1 MPKRSV
7 SSLNRVRKQQPS
19 RFRRALKT
27 ELLERRELMAGDL
40 ANNEL
45 VIGSIP
51 KEPADLVAADREHY
65 ANYNS
70 EPTPS
75 SGTGSKE
82 DYILSLADTFF
93 LHSRPTATKTIYLD
107 FDGFSARGTPWN
119 QSRGRDPIVSPAWDV
134 DGDGAAF
141 SNAELRRI
149 QGVWQRVATDFAAF
163 DVNVTTE
170 DPGEAALVNT
180 GGSDDRW
187 GIRVVF
193 TPDDFPTPGSG
204 GVAYINSFNWGYNTP
219 GATDTPC
226 YVFNMSE
233 VAAAGAASH
242 EVGHALGLSHDGT
255 TDQHPTQPSQG
266 YYNGHGSGENGW
278 GPIMGVGGYYQ
289 NVTTWDNAIYFAS
302 NNGAADANYGS
313 GPDDLQVITTQNGFT
328 YVPDPEANI
337 LTSATFLSQTIDYAN
352 AIANVSQLGVIS
364 TTNDIDVFRFQTGA
378 GTVNLT
384 FDPYVTQ
391 TFVRTSATSF
401 AQTNEAS
408 FYGNNWSQN
417 QGTNLDIQATL
428 YDSTGAVVAVSDPT
442 GLRASFTNLQLAAG
456 TYYVALDGVGFG
468 TPRVNPPTGYT
479 DYASL
484 GQYLVTGTL
493 PVALGLI
500 LPNGSV
506 TYTEGTAPVQVTSS
520 ATVFDGVPGDYSTS
534 QLEVSISPAPG
545 ATDRIRFDPTLT
557 GLTENAGAVL
567 DGAQTIATRSLSSNT
582 QLRWNFTANA
592 TALSIEKMVQS
603 ITFEAQG
610 DAPDTT
616 PRSVRFQLTKGALS
630 GFSDVA
636 VTVVPLNDAPS
647 LQAATLKPVAED
659 SKNPE
664 GQTVAEVFG
673 GLFSD
678 PDPGASLRGIA
689 ISQNNTPASEG
700 VWQIAFAQNGPWQ
713 SLPAV
718 SDNTR
723 LALGLN
729 ARLRFLPGTDFFGT
743 VTPLQVLAI
752 DETYSGAFSAG
763 NGLVNLPPALRG
775 PDSPVAMVASDLSLE
790 VTPVNDAPRPQVPE
804 LRYSVTQDQPLFGV
818 IPASAVID
826 IDDTSLEYSATQS
839 DGSPLPAWL
848 RVNSSA
854 AQFEGTPGSFDVRTL
869 SLTLTVKDPGG
880 LKATIPVIIDVINV
894 NDPPTQ
900 LRFTGGTVKENTS
913 GNRIGLI
920 NGFDPDGDAI
930 FWTSSDARFVVRD
943 GEVFL
948 NSPLD
953 FETASDRQILV
964 TFRAIDVG
972 SPPLSTDLDV
982 IIKTEDV
989 NEFIPRLVSESYTII
1004 DGTASGTVIDLLQ
1017 AVDGDTQQTV
1027 RYRLHS
1033 GDTSAFTVDSQSGV
1047 LKLATTAD
1055 IDLKS
1060 QYKVFVEAYDNG
1072 SPSYSTTAQYI
1083 INVLPANFFAPEFD
1097 TVQQLVFP
1105 ENINTAT
1112 LVGKVKV
1119 TDLDGNPLK
1128 YTLLDVA
1135 GGFIDWISVD
1145 SATGNVFATPA
1156 SRFDFESNTDYSI
1169 EVQVEETIPGGHVIT
1184 GVVPIQL
1191 TNVNDRPSGLAA
1203 LSIYPQRL
1211 GAVVTSNFDVQDQD
1225 PSVTGY
1231 TFSTTDPRF
1240 EIRNGRLALKPDQIL
1255 LVSQVGQTLSV
1266 PIRVVDQFDTSSFA
1280 NINADVVIVS
1290 ANAWQNP
1297 LNPLDV
1303 TRDGQITASD
1313 ALQIINRLNNANVSR
1328 SLSTPRP
1335 FDQLNAPDI
1344 DTSGDNFLSASDALR
1359 VINLLNS
1366 QSGSGGEGEQSREKE
1381 ASLAGSVDEAGSDL
1395 WYLAYSQLEEETT
1408 TRRRR

>member
-7 SSLNRVRKQQPS
+7 PKRVHNTQQR

-27 ELLERRELMAGDL
+27 ELLERREMMAGDL
-40 ANNEL
+40 AHGDL
-45 VIGSIP
+45 AIGSIP
-51 KEPADLVAADREHY
+51 KEPADLVAADREYY

-70 EPTPS
+70 QQTPS

-82 DYILSLADTFF
+82 DHILSLADTFL
-93 LHSRPTATKTIYLD
+93 LHSRPSATKTIYLD
-107 FDGFSARGTPWN
+107 FDGFTARGTPWN
-119 QSRGRDPIVSPAWDV
+119 QSRGRDPIVSPPWDV

-180 GGSDDRW
+180 GGSDNRW

-193 TPDDFPTPGSG
+193 TPDDFPTPGAG
-204 GVAYINSFNWGYNTP
+204 GVAYINSFNWGYNSP

-255 TDQHPTQPSQG
+255 TAQHPTQPSQG

-278 GPIMGVGGYYQ
+278 GPIMGVGGYYH
-289 NVTTWDNAIYFAS
+289 NVTTWDNGTYFAS

-313 GPDDLQVITTQNGFT
+313 GPDDLRVITTQNGFT

-337 LTSATFLSQTIDYAN
+337 LTSATFLSQTIDFAN
-352 AIANVSQLGVIS
+352 AIANVSQFGVIS

-401 AQTNEAS
+401 AQTNEGS

-428 YDSTGAVVAVSDPT
+428 YDSSGAVIAVSDPT
-442 GLRASFTNLQLAAG
+442 GLRASFTNLQLASG

-468 TPRVNPPTGYT
+468 TPTANPPTGYS

-500 LPNGSV
+500 LPNGSA
-506 TYTEGTAPVQVTSS
+506 TYIENAPPVQVTSS
-520 ATVFDGVPGDYSTS
+520 ATLFDGVPGDYSSS

-557 GLTENAGAVL
+557 GLTETAGVVM
-567 DGAQTIATRSLSSNT
+567 DGPLAIATRSSTSNT
-582 QLRWNFTANA
+582 RLRWDFNANA

-616 PRSVRFQLTKGALS
+616 PRSVRFQITKGALS
-630 GFSDVA
+630 GFSDMA
-636 VTVVPLNDAPS
+636 ITVVPLNDAPA
-647 LQAATLKPVAED
+647 LQPSTLNSVAED
-659 SKNPE
+659 SRNPE
-664 GQTVAEVFG
+664 GQTVAEIFSG
-673 GLFSD
+673 SFSD
-678 PDPGASLRGIA
+678 PDPGASMRGIA

-700 VWQIAFAQNGPWQ
+700 VWQISFAQNGPWQ
-713 SLPAV
+713 NVPAV

-729 ARLRFLPGTDFFGT
+729 ARLRFLPGADFFGS
-743 VTPLQVLAI
+743 VTPLKVLAI
-752 DETYSGAFSAG
+752 DETYSGTFSVPS
-763 NGLVNLPPALRG
+763 GLVILPPALRG
-775 PDSPVAMVASDLSLE
+775 PDSPVAMVAADLSVE
-790 VTPVNDAPRPQVPE
+790 ITPVNDAPRPQVPE
-804 LRYSVTQDQPLFGV
+804 LRFSVTQDQPLVGV

-839 DGSPLPAWL
+839 DGSPLPLWL

-854 AQFEGTPGSFDVRTL
+854 GQFEGTPGSFDVRNL
-869 SLTLTVKDPGG
+869 QLTLTVTDPGG

-900 LRFTGGTVKENTS
+900 LRFVGGAVKENTS
-913 GNRIGLI
+913 GNRIGLV

-930 FWTSSDARFVVRD
+930 FWTSSDSRFVVRD

-953 FETASDRQILV
+953 FETASDRQIQV

-972 SPPLSTDLDV
+972 SPPLSTALDV
-982 IIKTEDV
+982 TINTQDV
-989 NEFIPRLVSESYTII
+989 NEFVPRLVSESFTIL
-1004 DGTASGTVIDLLQ
+1004 DGTTSGTVIDILQ
-1017 AVDGDTQQTV
+1017 AVDGDTQQSV
-1027 RYRLHS
+1027 RYRLNS
-1033 GDTSAFTVDSQSGV
+1033 GDTSAFTVDAETGA
-1047 LKLATTAD
+1047 LKLAIDAD
-1055 IDLKS
+1055 IDVKS

-1072 SPSYSTTAQYI
+1072 TPSYSTTAQYI
-1083 INVLPANFFAPEFD
+1083 ITVLPANFYVPEFESG
-1097 TVQQLVFP
+1097 QELAFE
-1105 ENINTAT
+1105 ENISTAT

-1128 YTLLDVA
+1128 YTLMNVA
-1135 GGFIDWISVD
+1135 GGSIDWISID
-1145 SATGNVFATPA
+1145 SATGNVFVTPT
-1156 SRFDFESNTDYSI
+1156 SRFDFESNTNYSI
-1169 EVQVEETIPGGHVIT
+1169 EVQVEETLPGGNVIT
-1184 GVVPIQL
+1184 GSVPIRL
-1191 TNVNDRPSGLAA
+1191 TNVNDRPSGLGA

-1211 GAVVTSNFDVQDQD
+1211 GVEVTSNFIVQDQD
-1225 PSVTGY
+1225 PSAIGY

-1240 EIRNGRLALKPDQIL
+1240 EIRNGRLALKPNQIL
-1255 LVSQVGQTLSV
+1255 MAGQVGQTLSV
-1266 PIRVVDQFDTSSFA
+1266 PIRVVDRSDSTSFA
-1280 NINADVVIVS
+1280 DINADIAVVS

-1303 TRDGQITASD
+1303 TRDGQITATD
-1313 ALQIINRLNNANVSR
+1313 ALQIINRLNDANVKR

-1366 QSGSGGEGEQSREKE
+1366 QSGSGGEGEQSQVEKS
-1381 ASLAGSVDEAGSDL
+1381 SLTGSQVPMESDL
-1395 WYLAYSQLEEETT
+1395 WYLAYSQLEEESIS
-1408 TRRRR
+1408 RRRR